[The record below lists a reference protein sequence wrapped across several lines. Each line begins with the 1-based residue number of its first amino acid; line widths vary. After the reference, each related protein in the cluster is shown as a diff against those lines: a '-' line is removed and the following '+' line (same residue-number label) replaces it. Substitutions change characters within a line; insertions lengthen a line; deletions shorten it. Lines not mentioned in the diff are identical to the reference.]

1 MVTQTEL
8 INYYSSI
15 DKALRSSH
23 EEKRHIIKALRSD
36 VEDYLTEFPEA
47 SLENLMS
54 RFGTPDS
61 IANEH
66 MRDMPIDEISKRIS
80 SAKANKKT
88 VLIVLVVIAAITFIY
103 LLSRILIAL
112 DFSTQY
118 YDEEIISASRYFI
131 ERRNLL

>member
-8 INYYSSI
+8 INYFSSI
-15 DKALRSSH
+15 DKALHSSTN
-23 EEKRHIIKALRSD
+23 EKRHIIKALRSD

-66 MRDMPIDEISKRIS
+66 MRDMPIDEISVRIR
-80 SAKANKKT
+80 SAKFAKRA
-88 VLIVLVVIAAITFIY
+88 V
-103 LLSRILIAL
+103 LIAL
-112 DFSTQY
+112 AVVITIVLAYLISVTLITWDNSTQHY
-118 YDEEIISASRYFI
+118 SQDVIAVI
-131 ERRNLL
+131 ERLIIRRV